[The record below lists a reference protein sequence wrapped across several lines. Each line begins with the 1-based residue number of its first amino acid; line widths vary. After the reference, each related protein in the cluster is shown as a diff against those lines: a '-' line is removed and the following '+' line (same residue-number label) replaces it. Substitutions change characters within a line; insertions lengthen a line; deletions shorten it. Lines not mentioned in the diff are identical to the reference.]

1 MPAPGGAST
10 SVLAGTVLCGGCG
23 EPLVHRE
30 AGAAAG
36 VYACP
41 SGCRPPVPAA
51 ELDRRVGRAVL
62 ERMWTADTLARMAAA
77 QELLDR
83 LGYGLHHRV
92 PVSLKHALYQWEHEF
107 DDETRR
113 ALVQDA
119 VIVIVLFPAAR
130 LPAAG
135 PDSLD
140 SADSDGELFLGW
152 RRVRAATTAVRKE

>member
-1 MPAPGGAST
+1 MPAPGGAS

-30 AGAAAG
+30 VAAG

-41 SGCRPPVPAA
+41 SGCRPPVSAV
-51 ELDRRVGRAVL
+51 ELDRRVGEAVL

-77 QELLDR
+77 QEMLDR

-92 PVSLKHALYQWEHEF
+92 PVSLKHALHQWEHEF
-107 DDETRR
+107 DNETRR
-113 ALVQDA
+113 ALVRDA

-130 LPAAG
+130 PCSPDS

-140 SADSDGELFLGW
+140 STDSAHFDDDLFLGW
-152 RRVRAATTAVRKE
+152 RRVRAATAVRKE